1 MQLHIGLDDTD
12 STSGGCTTYLAA
24 RIVETLTKLE
34 IKYND
39 YPNIIRLN
47 PNIPYKTRG
56 NAAVALRLEVTETQY
71 NTIRELVLDEVEQV
85 SKIGEKDTDPAVVF
99 LKQQPTSSIKK
110 LARRTLCEIVPVKE
124 AISKIK
130 HSDAE
135 AASYGSN
142 LGLVGA
148 LAAIGN
154 TIEQDHTFELIAYRK
169 CQNYG
174 KRRRVD
180 KNSVLRMDSL
190 TTPFT
195 FNNYD
200 EESKRVLLTPHGPD
214 PILVGIRGE
223 TPEVVRKGFNL
234 LTIHE
239 PIERWVIF
247 RTNHATDAHLKAS
260 KPGRVKPYS
269 PVVLSGT
276 VTERPRRLVGGH
288 VLFPV
293 QAQQGL
299 FTCAAFEPTGSFRD
313 IITELIPGDR
323 VTAFGGTPG
332 KHGLTI
338 NLEKLWIHSLTNWI
352 FFRNPRCPNCG
363 KNLKSAGRAKGF
375 RCKRCSRVVPD
386 AKKVQLYRERRL
398 RPGIYLPGMKAH
410 RHLIK
415 PLCRYGHERT
425 WNNKPPLGEWH
436 RP

>member
-24 RIVETLTKLE
+24 RIVEKLTKLQ

-56 NAAVALRLEVTETQY
+56 NAAVALRLEVTKTQY
-71 NTIRELVLDEVEQV
+71 NTIRELVLDEVEEA

-99 LKQQPTSSIKK
+99 LKEHPTPSVKK
-110 LARRTLCEIVPVKE
+110 LAQRTLCEIVPVRE
-124 AISKIK
+124 AIGQIK

-148 LAAIGN
+148 LAAVGN
-154 TIEQDHTFELIAYRK
+154 TIEQDHTFELIAYRR

-174 KRRRVD
+174 KKRRVD

-190 TTPFT
+190 TAPFT

-200 EESKRVLLTPHGPD
+200 AESKRVLLTPHGPD

-234 LTIHE
+234 LTIRE

-338 NLEKLWIHSLTNWI
+338 NLEKLRIHHLTNWI
-352 FFRNPRCPNCG
+352 LVRNPSCPNCG
-363 KNLKSAGRAKGF
+363 KNLKSAGRAKGY
-375 RCKRCSRVVPD
+375 RCNRCSTVVPD
-386 AKKVQLYRERRL
+386 AKKIHVYRERRL
-398 RPGIYLPGMKAH
+398 SPGIYLPSTKAH

-425 WNNKPPLGEWH
+425 WDNKPPLGEWH
-436 RP
+436 LP